1 MSSTIPLSL
10 SPREQ
15 LCNGHCSNKQQLREF
30 FSESGP
36 PAAGFPDSDGP
47 GPLLLS
53 GPEPASESR
62 FHPGRGESTSSSG
75 SDLEAPG
82 PPVLSEWLSLSS
94 ASSGEEEVEREE
106 EEERRRNS
114 VKERIRGEEEEEKEE
129 NGGGRRRE
137 EQEQEEQETERGG
150 RRRYKGKEKWVQ
162 RGGRLGRTKT
172 KIYSITTSLPPNT
185 TAWQASLY

>member
-10 SPREQ
+10 FPREQ
-15 LCNGHCSNKQQLREF
+15 LCNGHCSNKQQLREQPF

-75 SDLEAPG
+75 SDLEDPG
-82 PPVLSEWLSLSS
+82 PPLLSEWLSLSS
-94 ASSGEEEVEREE
+94 SSSGEEEVEREE

-114 VKERIRGEEEEEKEE
+114 VKEGIRGEEEEEKEE

-137 EQEQEEQETERGG
+137 EEEQEKGDG
-150 RRRYKGKEKWVQ
+150 KRRAEEK
-162 RGGRLGRTKT
+162 
-172 KIYSITTSLPPNT
+172 
-185 TAWQASLY
+185 

>member
-10 SPREQ
+10 FPREQ
-15 LCNGHCSNKQQLREF
+15 LCNGHCSDKQQLREQPF

-94 ASSGEEEVEREE
+94 SSSGEEEVEREE

-114 VKERIRGEEEEEKEE
+114 VKERIRGEKEEEKEE

-137 EQEQEEQETERGG
+137 QEGAGGAGDGKRRAEE
-150 RRRYKGKEKWVQ
+150 K
-162 RGGRLGRTKT
+162 
-172 KIYSITTSLPPNT
+172 
-185 TAWQASLY
+185 